1 MRNLELPARMSPCV
15 RLFIELLLDEVDDNR
30 FEKRGFPSSLSGT
43 ITRMFGAKFANETE
57 GRLA

>member
-1 MRNLELPARMSPCV
+1 MSPCV